1 MFKVTERKKE
11 LSTYIFVSSEIIIE
25 QSKRNNEFSDKQKL
39 KELVIS
45 RPALWEMSKGAL
57 DL

>member
-11 LSTYIFVSSEIIIE
+11 LSTYNFVSSEMIIE

-45 RPALWEMSKGAL
+45 RPAL
-57 DL
+57 